1 VIRVQC
7 GARNVRVW
15 LAPEFIDFALP
26 TSVTVAGERVFAGRV
41 NPDLRVMLE
50 DLRLRADRQHPF
62 WAVVEKK
69 PGGAA
74 GRGRD

>member
-1 VIRVQC
+1 
-7 GARNVRVW
+7 
-15 LAPEFIDFALP
+15 
-26 TSVTVAGERVFAGRV
+26 VAGERLFAGRV